1 MKSALAISAGI
12 LLLSAA
18 PSHARADL
26 VVFTDGR
33 VVKAES
39 VHVNG
44 GQVEIRLPDGGGYSV
59 DRSRVEKIVSDE
71 VEGTAKAD
79 GKAPAPVQQPRPVE
93 AAPRLD
99 GAANVTM
106 ASSEPAA
113 SKSDTEPPKKSP
125 KWSLRRG
132 RHRR

>member
-1 MKSALAISAGI
+1 MKSAFAISTGI

-18 PSHARADL
+18 ASRVRAEL

-44 GQVEIRLPDGGGYSV
+44 GQIEIRLPDGGGYSV

-71 VEGTAKAD
+71 VEGAAKTG
-79 GKAPAPVQQPRPVE
+79 GKAPAPIPRARPVE
-93 AAPRLD
+93 NAPRSD
-99 GAANVTM
+99 GAANVAM
-106 ASSEPAA
+106 VSSEPVA
-113 SKSDTEPPKKSP
+113 SKPDTEPPKKSP
-125 KWSLRRG
+125 KSSLRRG